1 MRLYLHKKG
10 LSIRHKIIGG
20 FIILI
25 LFSSLSVGIFTY
37 YKTKENIE
45 TTIGNTALNIVKSIL
60 NTVDVKKFNN
70 LRNKEDMNSD
80 YYKNLQLHLSD
91 IRKSTGLKYLYT
103 MRKTNDNKCIYVV
116 DGTPKDDENFSAL
129 GDEEDSITN
138 VLNESFN
145 GTLGFEFHSDEWGNL
160 ISAYIPIKDTSGN
173 IVGVLA
179 ADFDANVMVNQLN
192 KFKFNLCI
200 LVVLIIVLGIIIGEI
215 FSIFLVRSLNKL
227 KRKAE
232 LIKNGDL
239 TVKFDKAGDDEIGD
253 LTQSFG
259 EMVNNISVITN
270 EIKNNTREVNAE
282 ITDMHKS
289 YSETSNTAEEITQ
302 VINEIAT
309 GSLEQT
315 GRINQVATTM
325 DEVFRQVENSVQKAN
340 IVSSSSDT
348 SLNNT
353 NAALNLFKT
362 SIEKVTTV
370 TDTIETTAMIIK
382 ELDSKSKEI
391 NAFSETISEITSQT
405 NLLSLNAA
413 IEAARAGEQGK
424 GFALVANEIKDLAE
438 QSSNASS
445 QISEI
450 ANSMQNEI
458 LSAMKAIEK
467 GVNHA
472 NESVASVNKV
482 DSYLSDLQESSIDT
496 NIKIKE
502 IISSIYIIE
511 KTCKDSLNR
520 IHDLDDISRSFSAGA
535 QQAVASTEE
544 QAAIMYQVK
553 INMNNIKDMTD
564 RLNNVVNKFKVE

>member
-1 MRLYLHKKG
+1 MRLQLQKKG

-20 FIILI
+20 FIILV
-25 LFSSLSVGIFTY
+25 LFSSLSVGIYTY

-60 NTVDVKKFNN
+60 STIDAKEFSN
-70 LRNKEDMNSD
+70 LQNKEDMNSD
-80 YYKNLQLHLSD
+80 YYKSLQSHLSD

-103 MRKTNDNKCIYVV
+103 MRKTNDNKYIYVV
-116 DGTPKDDENFSAL
+116 DGTPTDDENFSAL
-129 GDEEDSITN
+129 GNEEESVTN
-138 VLNESFN
+138 IFKESFN
-145 GTLGFEFHSDEWGNL
+145 GTSGYEFHSDEWGNL
-160 ISAYIPIKDTSGN
+160 ISAYTPIKDTSGN

-179 ADFDANVMVNQLN
+179 ADFDANIMVNQLN
-192 KFKFNLCI
+192 KFKFNICV
-200 LVVLIIVLGIIIGEI
+200 LVVAIIVVGIIIGEI

-227 KRKAE
+227 KKKAE

-239 TVKFDKAGDDEIGD
+239 TIKFDKIGDDEIGE

-259 EMVNNISVITN
+259 EMVNNISVITS
-270 EIKNNTREVNAE
+270 EIKNNTKEVNSE
-282 ITDMHKS
+282 ITEMHKS
-289 YSETSNTAEEITQ
+289 FTETSNTAEEITQ

-315 GRINQVATTM
+315 NRINEVSTTM

-353 NAALNLFKT
+353 KAALNLFKT

-370 TDTIETTAMIIK
+370 TDTIESTAIIIK

-424 GFALVANEIKDLAE
+424 GFAIVANEIKDLAE

-458 LSAMKAIEK
+458 LNAMKAIEK
-467 GVNHA
+467 GVGHA

-482 DSYLSDLQESSIDT
+482 DSYLSDLQRSSVDT

-511 KTCKDSLNR
+511 QTCKDSLNR
-520 IHDLDDISRSFSAGA
+520 IHELDDISRSFSAGS
-535 QQAVASTEE
+535 QQAAASTEE

-553 INMNNIKDMTD
+553 VNMKNIKDMTD

>member
-1 MRLYLHKKG
+1 MKLRMQKKG

-25 LFSSLSVGIFTY
+25 LFSSLSVGIYTY

-60 NTVDVKKFNN
+60 STVDVKGFSN
-70 LRNKEDMNSD
+70 LKNKEDMNSE
-80 YYKNLQLHLSD
+80 YYKNLQSHLSD

-103 MRKTNDNKCIYVV
+103 MRKTNDNKYIYVV
-116 DGTPKDDENFSAL
+116 DSTPTDDKNFSAL

-138 VLNESFN
+138 ILKNSFN
-145 GTLGFEFHSDEWGNL
+145 GNSGFEFHSDGWGNL

-179 ADFDANVMVNQLN
+179 ADFDANIMVNQLN
-192 KFKFNLCI
+192 KFKFNICI
-200 LVVLIIVLGIIIGEI
+200 LVVIIIVLGIIIGEI

-227 KRKAE
+227 KKKAE

-239 TVKFDKAGDDEIGD
+239 TVRFDKNGDDEIGE

-259 EMVNNISVITN
+259 EMVNNISVITS

-289 YSETSNTAEEITQ
+289 FTETSNTAEEISQ

-315 GRINQVATTM
+315 SRINQVSTTM

-353 NAALNLFKT
+353 KAALNLFKT

-370 TDTIETTAMIIK
+370 TDTIEATAMIIQD
-382 ELDSKSKEI
+382 LDSKSKEI
-391 NAFSETISEITSQT
+391 TAFSETISEITSQT

-424 GFALVANEIKDLAE
+424 GFSIVANEIKDLAE

-458 LSAMKAIEK
+458 LNAIKSIEK
-467 GVNHA
+467 GVGHA

-482 DSYLSDLQESSIDT
+482 DSYLSDLQSSSIDT

-502 IISSIYIIE
+502 IINSIFIIE
-511 KTCKDSLNR
+511 HTCKDSLNK
-520 IHDLDDISRSFSAGA
+520 IHELDDISRSFSSGS
-535 QQAVASTEE
+535 QQAAASTEE

-553 INMNNIKDMTD
+553 INMNNIKNMTD